1 MNRACRI
8 GLLVGL
14 CGALCQATEP
24 SAPLLGP
31 LPAEDRPLAERF
43 SAPPASARIL
53 RIIHA
58 QKDSPAEQDR
68 QLQTLAAQGFGGFA
82 GNVAFDGYVDDETK
96 WPAFLRGV
104 RLAKAAGMSLWL
116 YDECGYPSGSARD
129 LTLRGHPEWA
139 ARGLL
144 VAGTDTSGGAVSL
157 ALPPG
162 RLVLAA
168 ALPRRDGAIALD
180 EARDLA
186 ASIRDRQLSWQAP
199 AGEWFVVVMTDDLIY
214 EGTHA
219 AVSLAFKKPCI
230 DLLTPEPTAR
240 FLEVTHQRYAEK
252 LGPDL
257 GRYFVSTFTDEPS
270 LQNLWFRPMPY
281 RVLPWSLT
289 IEQEFNKRRGRQ
301 LRPLLPAL
309 VAEAGPAGAR
319 ARYDFWNTVGELV
332 SENYF
337 GQIQNWCHKHNILS
351 GGHLLMEESLVGH
364 VPLYGHFFRCLRRLD
379 APGIDCLTSLP
390 PEVPWQIARLV
401 GSAADLEGRSVTM
414 CEVSDHSQRYRA
426 AGDTR
431 PIRAVTEDEIRGTC
445 NRLIWGGINT
455 LTSYYAFKDLTD
467 EQLQRINTHA
477 GRCQTMLRGGRQVT
491 DIAVLYPIESVWPV
505 FIPALRG
512 ATDEPAARRA
522 ESVFDGASSA
532 LYAAGRDFAYVDSQA
547 LREARVA
554 GGALTHGDLRW
565 RVLVLPA
572 ADTLPL
578 AAWENVAA
586 FWRQGGVVIALGA
599 RPVNSELE
607 FPSPRVQAIAR
618 ELFGAADAPC
628 VVTNP
633 AGGTGILLPAGMIA
647 LLPRIVDSLFERD
660 AACVE
665 AKAPVKVT
673 RRRIDGHE
681 VYFAINDSGA
691 AWQGDL
697 RFCGRGVS
705 EQWDPA
711 TGLVTP
717 VAEGTQ
723 VPLRL
728 GPYGAM
734 LFRSAAA
741 SVPKRLGGAVAGA
754 LSMTCEPLPAAPKPA
769 VSRAQ
774 AVQSELTGDDA
785 SGWRAAATLTKG
797 QVDTF
802 LFLNFKYPEPLDL
815 TACEGLAIDVSAP
828 SGQRTGAELLVFLN
842 MADGDRFLG
851 GTGDYL
857 NVPGSRRAY
866 AMFSQFKP
874 FGQTR
879 GELDLSQVASISV
892 GWGGYFGTEGER
904 ITLTVRPPQRFLC
917 NLKCPPAERAP

>member
-1 MNRACRI
+1 
-8 GLLVGL
+8 L
-14 CGALCQATEP
+14 P
-24 SAPLLGP
+24 P
-31 LPAEDRPLAERF
+31 LPTEERPLAERF
-43 SAPPASARIL
+43 AVPPPSARIL

-58 QKDSPAEQDR
+58 QKDNPTEQDR
-68 QLQTLAAQGFGGFA
+68 QLRMLAAQGFGGFA

-144 VAGTDTSGGAVSL
+144 VADANTSGGAVSL

-168 ALPRRDGAIALD
+168 ALPRRDGVIALE
-180 EARDLA
+180 EAQDLA
-186 ASIRDRQLSWQAP
+186 ASIHGGQLAWQAP
-199 AGEWFVVVMTDDLIY
+199 AGEWFVVAMTDDLIY

-240 FLEVTHQRYAEK
+240 FLEVTHARYAEK

-281 RVLPWSLT
+281 RVLPWSPT
-289 IEQEFNKRRGRQ
+289 IEREFSKRRGRE

-309 VAEAGPAGAR
+309 VAEAGPASAR
-319 ARYDFWNTVGELV
+319 ARHDFWNTVGELV
-332 SENYF
+332 AENYF
-337 GQIQNWCHKHNILS
+337 GQIQTWCRQHNLLS

-390 PEVPWQIARLV
+390 PQVPWYIARLI
-401 GSAADLEGRSVTM
+401 GSVADLEGRTVTM
-414 CEVSDHSQRYRA
+414 CEVSDHSQRYRPP
-426 AGDTR
+426 GDTR
-431 PIRAVTEDEIRGTC
+431 PVRIVTEDEIRGTC
-445 NRLIWGGINT
+445 NRLVWGGINT
-455 LTSYYAFKDLTD
+455 LTSYYAFQGLTD
-467 EQLQRINTHA
+467 EQLQRINTHV
-477 GRCQTMLRGGRQVT
+477 GRCQTMLRGGHQVT
-491 DIAVLYPIESVWPV
+491 DIAVLYPLESVWPRFV
-505 FIPALRG
+505 PARHG
-512 ATDEPAARRA
+512 ATDEPAARRV
-522 ESVFDGASSA
+522 ENVFDGVGSA
-532 LYAAGRDFAYVDSQA
+532 LYAANRDFAYVDAQA
-547 LREARVA
+547 LCAA
-554 GGALTHGDLRW
+554 KIADGTLTHGDLRW

-578 AAWENVAA
+578 EAWENVAA
-586 FWRQGGVVIALGA
+586 FWRKGGVVIAIGTWPA
-599 RPVNSELE
+599 NSDTG

-618 ELFGAADAPC
+618 ELFGAADALC
-628 VVTNP
+628 LATNP
-633 AGGTGILLPAGMIA
+633 AGGVGVLLPTAMIG

-660 AACVE
+660 AACAE
-665 AKAPVKVT
+665 AKAPVKIT

-681 VYFAINDSGA
+681 VYFAINDSDA
-691 AWQGDL
+691 AWEGNI

-711 TGLVTP
+711 TGVMTP
-717 VAEGTQ
+717 LADGTQ
-723 VPLRL
+723 VPVRL
-728 GPYGAM
+728 GPYGAT
-734 LFRSAAA
+734 LFRSATVN
-741 SVPKRLGGAVAGA
+741 VPKRLGGTVEAA
-754 LSMTCEPLPAAPKPA
+754 LSITCEPLPKTPKPA
-769 VSRAQ
+769 VSRGEF
-774 AVQSELTGDDA
+774 VQSDLTGDDA

-802 LFLNFKYPEPLDL
+802 LFVDFTYAEPLDL
-815 TACEGLAIDVSAP
+815 TACEGLAIDASVP
-828 SGQRTGAELLVFLN
+828 PGQRTSAELLVFLR
-842 MADGDRFLG
+842 MANGDRFLG
-851 GTGDYL
+851 SSGRYL
-857 NVPGSRRAY
+857 NAPGESRAY

-874 FGQTR
+874 FGQTT
-879 GELDLSQVASISV
+879 GELDLSRIASISI
-892 GWGGYFGTEGER
+892 GWGGYLGTAGEQ
-904 ITLTVRPPQRFLC
+904 ITLTVKPPQRFVC
-917 NLKCPPAERAP
+917 SAK